1 MRILL
6 ILLLLSSIVQ
16 AQNFT
21 LTGVNTYSN
30 KEYTVDTVSILGNIT
45 LSNVKI
51 TASRIFIDGG
61 SLTLKDSVLIR
72 LRPKGEIM
80 AMRAR
85 FIVEGE
91 NKTGFVNLLTSIEP
105 GQSTAYLDQA
115 PNWNVGDS
123 IVLSSSFY
131 DASESEWVQIT
142 SLSGSVLTFSPPA
155 QFRHLTEVANTS
167 RRIKITGT
175 TKTGGWH
182 LMLMTATETHV
193 TGLEMAYGGVE
204 GQFGKYP
211 FHWHFAGDMPGSF
224 VRYSAVHHSQQR
236 GYTIHGTNYTNLSN
250 NVLFDF
256 KNHGYI
262 IGEDGFSH
270 DNTLDSNI
278 AILGRPVDVNA
289 FPTDGNLDNAR
300 TSGGTVQEER
310 HTGGFWETGYN
321 NSFHHNVA
329 AGGIGQNGVFIDRS
343 LGRPGYVF
351 EVFKSSPSIHED
363 WVIHSYDR
371 KDDFDDFGQFTAY
384 RSQGNGVFV
393 DQFNTNKKQIFNRA
407 NISYCR
413 GGIWSES
420 DSTQYINIDINNVS
434 YGAALFKGVLENAN
448 INKGTSPQNLG
459 GIVLQSSEGSMK
471 AQKGSIALKNVSF
484 SGFNTMFQVNAD
496 FEGPAYLQG
505 VTTSGLRFGWSG
517 NKGTLFDFDNLQVR
531 VNGLIADYN
540 TKFYI
545 ADDIDSCNSFSPGS
559 GWYSLQEG
567 QGWWNDCDNYPWAVK
582 THWVKASLSESIP
595 AGADQLKIY
604 YWYNTY
610 GVEPLTPL
618 MDRERAKM
626 HIMWQNES
634 PVFYVR

>member
-155 QFRHLTEVANTS
+155 EFRHLTEVANTS

-211 FHWHFAGDMPGSF
+211 FHWHFAGDLPGSF

-236 GYTIHGTNYTNLSN
+236 GYTIHGTNHTNVSN
-250 NVLFDF
+250 NVLFDY
-256 KNHGYI
+256 KNHGFI

-363 WVIHSYDR
+363 WIIHSYDR

-384 RSQGNGVFV
+384 RSQGNGIFV

-434 YGAALFKGVLENAN
+434 YGAALFKGILENAT
-448 INKGTSPQNLG
+448 INKGISPQNLG

-496 FEGPAYLQG
+496 FEGPAYLQNVTQAG
-505 VTTSGLRFGWSG
+505 VRFGWTSQ
-517 NKGTLFDFDNLQVR
+517 KGTLYDFDNLQVR
-531 VNGLIADYN
+531 VNGSIADFN

-545 ADDIDSCNSFSPGS
+545 ADDVDSCTQFTPS

-567 QGWWNDCDNYPWAVK
+567 QGWWNNCSYPWAVK

-604 YWYNTY
+604 DWYNTY

>member
-6 ILLLLSSIVQ
+6 ISLLLSSIVQ

-211 FHWHFAGDMPGSF
+211 FHWHFAGDLPGSF

-236 GYTIHGTNYTNLSN
+236 GYTIHGTNHTNVSN
-250 NVLFDF
+250 NVLFDY
-256 KNHGYI
+256 KNHGFI

-321 NSFHHNVA
+321 NSFSHNVA

-363 WVIHSYDR
+363 WIIHSYDR

-393 DQFNTNKKQIFNRA
+393 D
-407 NISYCR
+407 
-413 GGIWSES
+413 
-420 DSTQYINIDINNVS
+420 
-434 YGAALFKGVLENAN
+434 
-448 INKGTSPQNLG
+448 
-459 GIVLQSSEGSMK
+459 
-471 AQKGSIALKNVSF
+471 
-484 SGFNTMFQVNAD
+484 
-496 FEGPAYLQG
+496 
-505 VTTSGLRFGWSG
+505 
-517 NKGTLFDFDNLQVR
+517 
-531 VNGLIADYN
+531 
-540 TKFYI
+540 
-545 ADDIDSCNSFSPGS
+545 
-559 GWYSLQEG
+559 
-567 QGWWNDCDNYPWAVK
+567 
-582 THWVKASLSESIP
+582 
-595 AGADQLKIY
+595 
-604 YWYNTY
+604 
-610 GVEPLTPL
+610 
-618 MDRERAKM
+618 
-626 HIMWQNES
+626 
-634 PVFYVR
+634 